1 MTVHRRKK
9 TEVLL
14 HGFLAAVLMLG
25 AFSLS
30 ACQTPRQPLFK
41 PGQTVSRQPAQRPPY
56 TRVPNQQRPQ
66 SGLPPLVGTPQDMA
80 QNQTQ
85 AVLPRAE
92 YRPVVQSDGVTR
104 VGLLLPLTGA
114 NSALAKDMLNAAQLA
129 LFDFAGDSF
138 ELIVQD
144 TMGQPDLAVEA
155 TDKAINNGAS
165 LILGPL
171 LSTSVEAVTPLVR
184 SAGINS
190 IAFSNNRAVASE
202 NVFLMG
208 FMPGEEVERV
218 IAYSASRGVT
228 DFAVLAP
235 DNAYGNMV
243 VESARHAVAARGGYL
258 ARVALYDPYTEDFT
272 QIIRDLGNY
281 DERRAALLAQRKE
294 LEAMDDQLSR
304 QALKRLENLQ
314 TLGDLP
320 YTALLIAEG
329 GKRLQTIA
337 AHLPFYDI
345 DPKKVRMLGTGQW
358 DVAGIGS
365 EPALVGGWY
374 AAPDPT
380 ARENFIERFRQT
392 YGRRPARLATLAY
405 DAVALAAV
413 LGRADGGPLFD
424 AATLTAESGYVGRDG
439 IFRFLPDGSN
449 QRGLAVMEVQERS
462 TRVIAPPADSFEDV
476 IN

>member
-1 MTVHRRKK
+1 MTYFLRSLLAV
-9 TEVLL
+9 TVVLS
-14 HGFLAAVLMLG
+14 
-25 AFSLS
+25 AFSLT
-30 ACQTPRQPLFK
+30 ACQTPRQPLFGNNG
-41 PGQTVSRQPAQRPPY
+41 PTVTQPTAQRPPY
-56 TRVPNQQRPQ
+56 TRLPRTQT
-66 SGLPPLVGTPQDMA
+66 STHAGLPPLVGNPGTVAPQA
-80 QNQTQ
+80 QTQ
-85 AVLPRAE
+85 TVLPRAE
-92 YRPVVQSDGVTR
+92 YRRTMPTDGITR
-104 VGLLLPLTGA
+104 VGLLLPLTGP
-114 NSALAKDMLNAAQLA
+114 NGGLGQDMLNAAQLA

-138 ELIVQD
+138 ELVVQD
-144 TMGQPDLAVEA
+144 TAGMPEQAAHAADRVLQG
-155 TDKAINNGAS
+155 GAS
-165 LILGPL
+165 MLLGPL
-171 LSTSVEAVTPLVR
+171 LSTSVEAVAPLAR
-184 SAGINS
+184 DAGVNT
-190 IAFSNNRAVASE
+190 IAFSNNRAVASS

-208 FMPGEEVERV
+208 FMPTEEVERV

-235 DNAYGNMV
+235 DNAYGQMILAAARQA
-243 VESARHAVAARGGYL
+243 VEARGGYM

-272 QIIRDLGNY
+272 QIIRDLGEY
-281 DERRAALLAQRKE
+281 DVRREALLDQRRE
-294 LEAMDDQLSR
+294 LEGRDDELSR

-374 AAPDPT
+374 AAPDPS
-380 ARENFIERFRQT
+380 ARANFIERFRQT
-392 YGRRPARLATLAY
+392 YGRVPARLATLSY

-413 LGRADGGPLFD
+413 LARAQGGPLYD

-439 IFRFLPDGSN
+439 VFRFLPDGTN
-449 QRGLAVMEVQERS
+449 QRGLAVMEVRERS
-462 TRVIAPPADSFEDV
+462 TQVIAPAPDAFDQV
-476 IN
+476 TN